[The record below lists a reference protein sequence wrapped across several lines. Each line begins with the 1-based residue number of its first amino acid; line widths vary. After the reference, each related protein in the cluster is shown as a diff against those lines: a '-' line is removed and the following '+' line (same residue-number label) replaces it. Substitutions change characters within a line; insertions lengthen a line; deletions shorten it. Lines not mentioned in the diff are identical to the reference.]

1 MRTLTRLSEL
11 DWIQIFELDS
21 HDTDYVVNW
30 LVDAGVPCNTE
41 QVLLAVLLNRL
52 VREQEKKTNLEQDI
66 QFVNYDPT
74 ASYTI
79 GTSLIFPYLDNQK
92 GKVVQ
97 IRNGYNPDLGD
108 FEIIDVECTDEVTR
122 SFVNGLQDSD
132 FVTDKWDDDEELTK
146 LASQILL
153 DNVLDLQN
161 KIVSSL
167 LENHDL
173 VRLSDHWFPV
183 DLLVEINDGHLNLV
197 EAALYVADGQ
207 PLSSREILERLD
219 ISDDTDEAE
228 LLIFSLNNS
237 LNNDNR
243 FEDVGPVG
251 KVLWFLT
258 SMKPQEIIDVD
269 KYLLCHS
276 SDIVIE
282 DLSSKMQS
290 LSVNLCDEFSNYS
303 VGLNDVNDSDSVTL
317 IYPHLRAGTLPLNH
331 VTSKVFPSALVS
343 PRVKITLVDSA
354 SGNVFPGWVIQQGRY
369 VWGLKPLYE
378 EYDVVVGAQLSVEV
392 GSQSDQVIIN
402 ITRRNP
408 IKEWVKTL
416 MVDDGKILF
425 ELTNKEISVNY
436 LDEFLVYVENSNAL
450 DKFSSNLIQKGYSL
464 EDLVKNVFRSLSLLM
479 PQGNVHAATLYS
491 AINTIVRVSPES
503 IFAILD
509 GSTYYVHVGDAY
521 WKSHVD

>member
-1 MRTLTRLSEL
+1 
-11 DWIQIFELDS
+11 
-21 HDTDYVVNW
+21 
-30 LVDAGVPCNTE
+30 
-41 QVLLAVLLNRL
+41 
-52 VREQEKKTNLEQDI
+52 
-66 QFVNYDPT
+66 
-74 ASYTI
+74 
-79 GTSLIFPYLDNQK
+79 
-92 GKVVQ
+92 
-97 IRNGYNPDLGD
+97 
-108 FEIIDVECTDEVTR
+108 EVTR

-153 DNVLDLQN
+153 DNALDLQN

-303 VGLNDVNDSDSVTL
+303 VG
-317 IYPHLRAGTLPLNH
+317 
-331 VTSKVFPSALVS
+331 
-343 PRVKITLVDSA
+343 
-354 SGNVFPGWVIQQGRY
+354 
-369 VWGLKPLYE
+369 
-378 EYDVVVGAQLSVEV
+378 
-392 GSQSDQVIIN
+392 
-402 ITRRNP
+402 
-408 IKEWVKTL
+408 
-416 MVDDGKILF
+416 
-425 ELTNKEISVNY
+425 
-436 LDEFLVYVENSNAL
+436 
-450 DKFSSNLIQKGYSL
+450 
-464 EDLVKNVFRSLSLLM
+464 
-479 PQGNVHAATLYS
+479 
-491 AINTIVRVSPES
+491 
-503 IFAILD
+503 
-509 GSTYYVHVGDAY
+509 
-521 WKSHVD
+521 